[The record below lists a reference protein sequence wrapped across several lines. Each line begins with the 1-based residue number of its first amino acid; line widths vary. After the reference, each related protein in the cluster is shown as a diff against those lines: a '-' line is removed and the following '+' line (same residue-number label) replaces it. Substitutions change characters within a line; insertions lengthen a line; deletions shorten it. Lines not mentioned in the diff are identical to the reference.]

1 MPRYCD
7 NTGKPVEK
15 CICQQHA
22 SNRNLV
28 LRDLRRDFEI
38 RAKAYCERPLA
49 TGRWYNLKESIQR
62 LAEVE
67 DAE

>member
-1 MPRYCD
+1 
-7 NTGKPVEK
+7 
-15 CICQQHA
+15 
-22 SNRNLV
+22 
-28 LRDLRRDFEI
+28 LRDLRADFEQK
-38 RAKAYCERPLA
+38 AKAYCERPLA